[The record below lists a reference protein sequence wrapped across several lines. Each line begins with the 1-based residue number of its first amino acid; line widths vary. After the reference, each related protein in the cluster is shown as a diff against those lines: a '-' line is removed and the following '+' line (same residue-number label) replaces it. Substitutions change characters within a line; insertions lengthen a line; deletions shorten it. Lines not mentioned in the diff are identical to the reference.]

1 MSKFFKITDEEIE
14 SLPPAQKDAMQ
25 HIRNIINKKRR
36 IKRLKYKLDTDKW
49 KRNQSQKN
57 LEKANRELRKYKD
70 AEDVVLQLAG
80 LPTKA
85 QDRRNRIQ
93 AINRYFDILNVLGD
107 GKVGDLP
114 FSALYNQIRPVSL
127 LFDFVAEN
135 TFYDKNSKCICIDGV
150 RLYKRVLARIE
161 EQNRLKAD
169 AKRVFEWMEKEEM
182 KNKNST

>member
-1 MSKFFKITDEEIE
+1 MEKNPKS
-14 SLPPAQKDAMQ
+14 
-25 HIRNIINKKRR
+25 
-36 IKRLKYKLDTDKW
+36 
-49 KRNQSQKN
+49 KN

-107 GKVGDLP
+107 GKVGGLP

-150 RLYKRVLARIE
+150 RLYRQVLARIE

-169 AKRVFEWMEKEEM
+169 AKRVFEEMEKPPFGFLPNAITSFVIGFCLKEYANAKFIIVNM
-182 KNKNST
+182 NDIKVKNKYTPFIF

>member
-1 MSKFFKITDEEIE
+1 MSLMSKFFKITDEEIE

-25 HIRNIINKKRR
+25 HIRDIINKKRR

-49 KRNQSQKN
+49 KKDESQKK
-57 LEKANRELRKYKD
+57 LEQANRELRKFKD
-70 AEDVVLQLAG
+70 AENIVLQLAG

-150 RLYKRVLARIE
+150 RLYRQVLARIE

-169 AKRVFEWMEKEEM
+169 AKRVFERMEKEL
-182 KNKNST
+182 STKK